1 MNVFIDIETIPAQP
15 EDKTKQLI
23 AESISAPKTMSKT
36 ETIQAWHDG
45 EGKYA
50 GEKEKA
56 IEEKYRKT
64 ALDGTTGEIIS
75 IAYAIKGEE
84 TQCFSRT
91 LAEDEKVFI
100 GSIMNDIKSGLS
112 VHNASGL
119 GASPPR
125 FIGHNIRFDLRF
137 LFQRC
142 AVHSIRP
149 AFSFKQYGRHDTDFF
164 CTMEAWAGFGKRIS
178 QDNLC
183 KALGIEGK
191 PGDIDGS
198 KVWDFVKAG
207 DIGRVQEYNADD
219 VEKVR
224 KIYARISHI

>member
-15 EDKTKQLI
+15 EDKAKQLI
-23 AESISAPKTMSKT
+23 AESISAPKTMSKA
-36 ETIQAWHDG
+36 ETIQAWHNG

-75 IAYAIKGEE
+75 IAYAIEDGE
-84 TQCFSRT
+84 TQCFSRALDGDELT
-91 LAEDEKVFI
+91 FISLAMDEI
-100 GSIMNDIKSGLS
+100 DLN
-112 VHNASGL
+112 L
-119 GASPPR
+119 GARPPR
-125 FIGHNIRFDLRF
+125 FVGHNIRFDLRF

-142 AVHSIRP
+142 AINSIHP
-149 AFSFKQYGRHDTDFF
+149 SFSFKQYGRHATDFF
-164 CTMEAWAGFGKRIS
+164 CTMEAWAGFGKFIS

-191 PGDIDGS
+191 PSDIDGS
-198 KVWDFVKAG
+198 KVWDIVKAG
-207 DIGRVQEYNADD
+207 DVGRVQEYNADD

-224 KIYARISHI
+224 KIYARISHA

>member
-15 EDKTKQLI
+15 EDKAKQLI
-23 AESISAPKTMSKT
+23 AESISAPKTMSKV

-75 IAYAIKGEE
+75 IAYAIENGE
-84 TQCFSRT
+84 TQSFSRE
-91 LAEDEKVFI
+91 LDDDEEVFI
-100 GSIMNDIKSGLS
+100 GWVMDEMGL
-112 VHNASGL
+112 NL
-119 GASPPR
+119 GARPPR

-142 AVHSIRP
+142 AVNCICPS
-149 AFSFKQYGRHDTDFF
+149 FSFKQYGRHATDFF
-164 CTMEAWAGFGKRIS
+164 CTMEAWAGYGKRIS

-198 KVWDFVKAG
+198 KVWDSVKAG
-207 DIGRVQEYNADD
+207 DIGRIQEYNADD

>member
-15 EDKTKQLI
+15 EDKAKQLI
-23 AESISAPKTMSKT
+23 AESISAPKTMSKA

-75 IAYAIKGEE
+75 IAYTVENDD
-84 TQCFSRT
+84 TQSVSRS
-91 LAEDEKVFI
+91 LDCDEGVFI
-100 GSIMNDIKSGLS
+100 ASVMDDI
-112 VHNASGL
+112 NFNL
-119 GASPPR
+119 GARPPR

-149 AFSFKQYGRHDTDFF
+149 TFSFKQYGRHDTDFF
-164 CTMEAWAGFGKRIS
+164 CTMEAWAGYGKRIS

-207 DIGRVQEYNADD
+207 DIGRVQGYNADD